1 MKIKS
6 FQLGRL
12 FSFKRFLWLVN
23 VNDDDEDESEDKE
36 AEGKGKEDD
45 DNDDDDDEADTKGG
59 RKMMTMM
66 IKRVRPRGEEDDD
79 DDETKGGGIK
89 SFLPL
94 ISRIIGPPL

>member
-1 MKIKS
+1 
-6 FQLGRL
+6 
-12 FSFKRFLWLVN
+12 
-23 VNDDDEDESEDKE
+23 
-36 AEGKGKEDD
+36 
-45 DNDDDDDEADTKGG
+45 
-59 RKMMTMM
+59 MTMM